1 MWSLE
6 SRRLTL
12 SIEKTTERLCRT
24 SCSEKGVQ
32 IHLSYGFWLFINMPS
47 EIDTLLLR
55 MFSLCFQVAV
65 WLEKQSSDLQLLSW
79 RLGRGK
85 SKLPKC
91 IGYSEIGSTASHKS
105 SNKLLVISVTVQL
118 LESHFFWLMEVR
130 DTWSVISQTAKFW
143 LCLVISL

>member
-6 SRRLTL
+6 SRGLTL
-12 SIEKTTERLCRT
+12 GREKTAERLCRT
-24 SCSEKGVQ
+24 SCCEQGTQ
-32 IHLSYGFWLFINMPS
+32 IHLGYGFWLFIKTSS

-55 MFSLCFQVAV
+55 MFSLCFQVAM

-91 IGYSEIGSTASHKS
+91 IGYSEIGSVGSHEKG
-105 SNKLLVISVTVQL
+105 ISIIVQL
-118 LESHFFWLMEVR
+118 LKSFLWLMEVR
-130 DTWSVISQTAKFW
+130 DTWVISQTAKFW